1 MSHDLSTTSPQFQA
15 AIDRQEYTRILLNS
29 YEPGATP
36 RRILKPIETRTDQ
49 NQVLC
54 PGVEK
59 TIIMATLQKAGVVLT
74 SPRDWDEWIETIK
87 TASMKAGVWGYID
100 PSIEDPPTLLQPVRP
115 IPEFV
120 RSATQ
125 AGGGVTAQTRPGVST
140 RASGSQTIQ
149 PSVEGQQQL
158 TPITYASLTEDQKEQ
173 LQNLQADFQ
182 YERKVWEKQEEAI
195 QGLRSKIQET
205 IKRDFLPYTVTL
217 TSNDRRHRGSLA

>member
-1 MSHDLSTTSPQFQA
+1 
-15 AIDRQEYTRILLNS
+15 
-29 YEPGATP
+29 
-36 RRILKPIETRTDQ
+36 
-49 NQVLC
+49 
-54 PGVEK
+54 
-59 TIIMATLQKAGVVLT
+59 MATLQKAGVVLT

-87 TASMKAGVWGYID
+87 TASIKAGVWGYID
-100 PSIEDPPTLLQPVRP
+100 LSIEDPPTLLQPVRP

-173 LQNLQADFQ
+173 LRNLQADFQ
-182 YERKVWEKQEEAI
+182 YEGKVWENQEEAI

-205 IKRDFLPYTVTL
+205 IKRDFLPYTYNCDTPYDML
-217 TSNDRRHRGSLA
+217 RKLRDRFAPTQRARIREWRLEWQKAAKMQRGKDLEDWLLNWENLYTQG